1 LSILGALRV
10 VLNKQLGLSFG
21 DVATLFQQQ
30 YGLRITTSGLVHA
43 VHRAGRHALP
53 TYEALCNTIRE
64 SPVVTPD
71 ETGWKVAGTL
81 QWLWTV
87 ATPDTTVYAIQ
98 PGRGFDEAA
107 ALLGADYD
115 GVIVRD
121 GWAPYRKFT
130 QAIPQSCLAH
140 LLRRSRVLLTDH
152 PRTTFPADVRATL
165 QQALAVRDRYLAGDV
180 SDHGLAVARG
190 HLEARLNRRLDR
202 PGTVPDVQ
210 RFAAHLAVEF
220 PALFTFLLDPTTIDA
235 TNWRA
240 EQALRPAVVTR
251 TVWASHRTAPARS
264 HMKRNVVLTITSL
277 LSILLLTLHVTD
289 DIVRG
294 ISKAEPSNIAIL
306 VLAVFLYGTL
316 VLAEQRSGHVIMLFV
331 GLFAA
336 GMPVIHMRGAHYPE
350 IAKSAGGFFFVWT
363 LWALGGLGVFT
374 FVLSA
379 QGLWAMRRGQP
390 R

>member
-1 LSILGALRV
+1 
-10 VLNKQLGLSFG
+10 
-21 DVATLFQQQ
+21 
-30 YGLRITTSGLVHA
+30 
-43 VHRAGRHALP
+43 
-53 TYEALCNTIRE
+53 
-64 SPVVTPD
+64 
-71 ETGWKVAGTL
+71 
-81 QWLWTV
+81 
-87 ATPDTTVYAIQ
+87 
-98 PGRGFDEAA
+98 
-107 ALLGADYD
+107 
-115 GVIVRD
+115 
-121 GWAPYRKFT
+121 
-130 QAIPQSCLAH
+130 
-140 LLRRSRVLLTDH
+140 
-152 PRTTFPADVRATL
+152 
-165 QQALAVRDRYLAGDV
+165 
-180 SDHGLAVARG
+180 
-190 HLEARLNRRLDR
+190 
-202 PGTVPDVQ
+202 
-210 RFAAHLAVEF
+210 
-220 PALFTFLLDPTTIDA
+220 
-235 TNWRA
+235 
-240 EQALRPAVVTR
+240 
-251 TVWASHRTAPARS
+251 
-264 HMKRNVVLTITSL
+264 MKRNVVLTITSL